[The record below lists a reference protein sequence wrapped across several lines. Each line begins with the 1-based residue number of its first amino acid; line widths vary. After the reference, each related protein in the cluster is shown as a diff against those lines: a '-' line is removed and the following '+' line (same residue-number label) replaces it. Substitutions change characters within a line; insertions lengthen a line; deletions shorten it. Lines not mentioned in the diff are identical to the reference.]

1 MDIINEDLKVA
12 LDFCASDDDS
22 KCDYCYYGERTW
34 CQRDLARDALKQIE
48 DLEAIIKDKEK
59 SLCEL
64 EAKVPKWVNPKEK
77 LPKVPK
83 GFKFIEVLCLY
94 DHDGWKHCELLRF
107 FDKKDEEFKFE
118 PGWHQLD
125 MFDPIMDYE
134 DGMIGWMYLPG
145 FPVPPEEEEAR
156 KTPSAK

>member
-1 MDIINEDLKVA
+1 M
-12 LDFCASDDDS
+12 
-22 KCDYCYYGERTW
+22 
-34 CQRDLARDALKQIE
+34 ARDALEQIE
-48 DLEAIIKDKEK
+48 VLEAIIKDKEK

-64 EAKVPKWVNPKEK
+64 EQKVPKWVNPKEK

-107 FDKKDEEFKFE
+107 YDKKDEEFKFE

-145 FPVPPEEEEAR
+145 FPVPPEEETT
-156 KTPSAK
+156 K

>member
-1 MDIINEDLKVA
+1 MDMISEGIKISLKC
-12 LDFCASDDDS
+12 CAKDDCN
-22 KCDYCYYGERTW
+22 KCNYLYSTCYRG
-34 CQRDLARDALKQIE
+34 LARDALEQIE
-48 DLEAIIKDKEK
+48 DLET
-59 SLCEL
+59 
-64 EAKVPKWVNPKEK
+64 KVPKWVNPKEK

-107 FDKKDEEFKFE
+107 YDKKDEKFKFE

>member
-1 MDIINEDLKVA
+1 MRTLKEIKDA
-12 LDFCASDDDS
+12 LDRCISDDKPCTHCAYD
-22 KCDYCYYGERTW
+22 KFEAFKLCIDMMLN
-34 CQRDLARDALKQIE
+34 DARNCI
-48 DLEAIIKDKEK
+48 
-59 SLCEL
+59 CEL

-107 FDKKDEEFKFE
+107 YDKKDEEFKFE

-145 FPVPPEEEEAR
+145 FPVPPEEEEAMLTEQFIAN
-156 KTPSAK
+156 K

>member
-22 KCDYCYYGERTW
+22 KCDYCYYGERSW
-34 CQRDLARDALKQIE
+34 CQRDLARDALVQIE
-48 DLEAIIKDKEK
+48 
-59 SLCEL
+59 EL
-64 EAKVPKWVNPKEK
+64 ETKVPKWVNPKEK

-107 FDKKDEEFKFE
+107 YDKKDEEFKFE
-118 PGWHQLD
+118 PGWHKLD

-145 FPVPPEEEEAR
+145 FPVPPKEEEA
-156 KTPSAK
+156 

>member
-1 MDIINEDLKVA
+1 MDMISECIKISLKCCVKY
-12 LDFCASDDDS
+12 DCS
-22 KCDYCYYGERTW
+22 KCNYLYSTCYRG
-34 CQRDLARDALKQIE
+34 LARDALEQIE
-48 DLEAIIKDKEK
+48 VLET
-59 SLCEL
+59 
-64 EAKVPKWVNPKEK
+64 KVPKWVNPKEK

-94 DHDGWKHCELLRF
+94 DHDGWKHCELLQF
-107 FDKKDEEFKFE
+107 YDKKDEEFKFE

>member
-1 MDIINEDLKVA
+1 MTSPDKVRRIKNVLSDIEKVCGNCMYNGEPNGCNRIGGVCEMYDAVWDA
-12 LDFCASDDDS
+12 LDYI
-22 KCDYCYYGERTW
+22 KE
-34 CQRDLARDALKQIE
+34 
-48 DLEAIIKDKEK
+48 LEKRVAD
-59 SLCEL
+59 L

-107 FDKKDEEFKFE
+107 YDKKDEEFKFE

-145 FPVPPEEEEAR
+145 FPVPPEEEEA
-156 KTPSAK
+156 

>member
-12 LDFCASDDDS
+12 LDFCASDDDR
-22 KCDYCYYGERTW
+22 KCDYCYYEERSW
-34 CQRDLARDALKQIE
+34 CQRDLARDTLEYIE
-48 DLEAIIKDKEK
+48 
-59 SLCEL
+59 EL
-64 EAKVPKWVNPKEK
+64 EKRVAALETNVPKWVNPKEK

-107 FDKKDEEFKFE
+107 YDKKDEEFKFE